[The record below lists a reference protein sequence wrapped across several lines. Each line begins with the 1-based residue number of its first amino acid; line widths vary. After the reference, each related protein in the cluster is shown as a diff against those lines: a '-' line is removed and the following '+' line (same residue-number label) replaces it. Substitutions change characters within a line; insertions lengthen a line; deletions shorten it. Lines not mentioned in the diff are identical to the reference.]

1 MSQLRKTYLHIK
13 GNNLND
19 VISFLEVY
27 EEFHIKKLD
36 DGFIEISYEKDIDP
50 TTFVNARDFSMVELY
65 QDFTAF
71 ICPMN
76 FDFKISDLLDV
87 LPELNP
93 GIYTIDTLIP
103 EIVLMNKSQLASKL
117 RSYYY
122 NRFSPETI
130 DTILGFIER
139 NMNASKTAKALYM
152 HRNTLNYR
160 LDNFIEKTE
169 MDVRT
174 FSGAL
179 AMYLLFKR

>member
-1 MSQLRKTYLHIK
+1 MSNLRKTYLHIK
-13 GNNLND
+13 GNNLSD

-27 EEFHIKKLD
+27 ESFNIKRID
-36 DGFIEISYEKDIDP
+36 DKTIEITYEKDMDP
-50 TTFVNARDFSMVELY
+50 NTFVEVREMSITELF

-71 ICPMN
+71 IVPIG
-76 FDFKISDLLDV
+76 FDFRIQDILRELQ
-87 LPELNP
+87 ELNP
-93 GIYTIDTLIP
+93 GIYTIETFIP
-103 EIVLMNKSQLASKL
+103 EIVLLNKNQLASKL

-130 DTILGFIER
+130 ETILGFIER
-139 NMNASKTAKALYM
+139 NMNASKTSKALYM

-169 MDVRT
+169 IDVRT

>member
-1 MSQLRKTYLHIK
+1 MSNLRKTYLHIK

-27 EEFHIKKLD
+27 EEFHIKRLD
-36 DGFIEISYEKDIDP
+36 DKFIEISYEKDIDSS
-50 TTFVNARDFSMVELY
+50 TFENARSFSMVELY

-71 ICPMN
+71 ICPVA
-76 FDFKISDLLDV
+76 FDFKIHDILQVMPD
-87 LPELNP
+87 LNP
-93 GIYTIDTLIP
+93 GIYTIDKFIP
-103 EIVLMNKSQLASKL
+103 EVVLFNKKELTSRL

-122 NRFSPETI
+122 NKFSPETI
-130 DTILGFIER
+130 DTILGFIEC

-160 LDNFIEKTE
+160 LDNFISKTE
-169 MDVRT
+169 IDVRT

-179 AMYLLFKR
+179 AMYLLFKS

>member
-1 MSQLRKTYLHIK
+1 MSNLRKTYLYIR
-13 GNNLND
+13 GNNQND

-27 EEFHIKKLD
+27 EEFNIKKME
-36 DGFIEISYEKDIDP
+36 DGFIEVSYEKDFDP
-50 TTFVNARDFSMVELY
+50 NTFEDVREITMGELF

-71 ICPMN
+71 ISPIT
-76 FDFKISDLLDV
+76 FDFKIQDV
-87 LPELNP
+87 LQVLPDLNP

-103 EIVLMNKSQLASKL
+103 EIVLLNKNQLTSKL

-130 DTILGFIER
+130 ETILGFIEQ

-169 MDVRT
+169 IDVRT